1 MKGLI
6 IHAIKYNLSSN
17 IFSSITSNLAIE
29 RLIMDKPEITDSQD
43 RDPDYNFHSSSQES
57 IYSMDKLVTESA
69 ENSISVG
76 KSKLSNSS
84 INVQGENEISVPAS
98 AVEPGG
104 IETKLD
110 ISSELVAEPLP
121 DSASEVSIPFTSQSS
136 DGSKTEYQSSRIVLI
151 GTAHVSEKSV
161 VEVKAAIKNLKPDVV
176 AVELCRGRY
185 DSIKGNVQEHQVP
198 IKGILSEGKIYY
210 YVIQWLLAY
219 MQKKIGE
226 DMGVKPGAE
235 MFSAIEEAE
244 IIGANVVLIDRDI
257 HVTLQRFWGK
267 MKFLEKIRMTGSL
280 LGGLIGIGKGIDID
294 IDQIT
299 EQDVVTALV
308 SELRGFAPTAA
319 EVLIDERDAYLA
331 GNILKIAAGGNK
343 TVVVVIGA
351 GHKPGIINHLKNPMS
366 IPPLNTLMEI
376 PKKRFSIG
384 KLIGLI
390 FVGFIFAFFLLL
402 LFSGVPLKILLIAFG
417 CWFIITGVL
426 SAAGTLLA
434 GGHPYSVLT
443 AFLVAWLTTLHPLIA
458 AGWFAGLVEAK
469 QRNPTTA
476 DIKALAGV
484 ETFKEMFKNKFMRV
498 LLVASFANLGS
509 MTGAFLAA
517 YVMIQITGIDP
528 RDILMAGFKTLGL

>member
-17 IFSSITSNLAIE
+17 IFSSIPSNLAVE

-76 KSKLSNSS
+76 KSKLSDSS
-84 INVQGENEISVPAS
+84 INVQGENEIYVPAS
-98 AVEPGG
+98 AVERGE

-110 ISSELVAEPLP
+110 ISSEIVVAPLP
-121 DSASEVSIPFTSQSS
+121 DSASEVSIPFLSQSS
-136 DGSKTEYQSSRIVLI
+136 DGSKAEYQSSKIVLI

-161 VEVKAAIKNLKPDVV
+161 AEVKAAIKNLKPDIV

-185 DSIKGNVQEHQVP
+185 DSLKGNVQEHQVP
-198 IKGILSEGKIYY
+198 IKDILSEGKIYY

-219 MQKKIGE
+219 MQKKIGD

-235 MFSAIEEAE
+235 MLSAIEEAE
-244 IIGANVVLIDRDI
+244 IIGANVALIDRDI

-267 MKFLEKIRMTGSL
+267 MKFLEKIRMAGSL

-402 LFSGVPLKILLIAFG
+402 LLSGVPLKILLIAFG

-517 YVMIQITGIDP
+517 YVMIQVTGIDP

>member
-1 MKGLI
+1 VKGLI

-198 IKGILSEGKIYY
+198 IKDILSEGKIYY

>member
-17 IFSSITSNLAIE
+17 IFSSIPSNLAVE

-198 IKGILSEGKIYY
+198 IKDILSEGKIYY

>member
-6 IHAIKYNLSSN
+6 IHAIKYNFSSN
-17 IFSSITSNLAIE
+17 IFSSIPSNLAVE

-57 IYSMDKLVTESA
+57 IYSMDKLVTEFA

-76 KSKLSNSS
+76 KSKLSDSS

-98 AVEPGG
+98 AVEPGE

-110 ISSELVAEPLP
+110 ISSEIVVAPLP
-121 DSASEVSIPFTSQSS
+121 DSASEVSIPFLSQSS
-136 DGSKTEYQSSRIVLI
+136 DGSKAEYQSSKIVLI

-161 VEVKAAIKNLKPDVV
+161 AEVKAAIKNLKPDVV

-185 DSIKGNVQEHQVP
+185 DSLKGNVQENQVP
-198 IKGILSEGKIYY
+198 IKDILSEGKIYY

-235 MFSAIEEAE
+235 MLSAIEEAE
-244 IIGANVVLIDRDI
+244 IIGANVALIDRDI

-267 MKFLEKIRMTGSL
+267 MKLMEKIKMIGSL
-280 LGGLIGIGKGIDID
+280 LGGLIGIGKGAEID

-308 SELRGFAPTAA
+308 SELRDFAPTAA
-319 EVLIDERDAYLA
+319 EVLIDERDTYLA
-331 GNILKIAAGGNK
+331 GNILKVAAGGNK

-351 GHKPGIINHLKNPMS
+351 GHKPGIINYLKNPMS
-366 IPPLNTLMEI
+366 IPPLNILMEI

-402 LFSGVPLKILLIAFG
+402 LLSGVPLKLLLIAFG

-517 YVMIQITGIDP
+517 YVMIQVTGIDP
-528 RDILMAGFKTLGL
+528 RDILMAGFKTLGI